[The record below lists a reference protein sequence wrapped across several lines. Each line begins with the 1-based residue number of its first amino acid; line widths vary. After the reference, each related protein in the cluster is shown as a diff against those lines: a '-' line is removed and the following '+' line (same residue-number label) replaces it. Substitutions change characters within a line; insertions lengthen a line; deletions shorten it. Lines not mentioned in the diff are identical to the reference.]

1 MRTGLMIVVV
11 VFQLLVL
18 GYMAGEREWVLHR
31 GEIIYLRTAPL
42 DPVDPFRGSYVRLDY
57 DISRVP
63 TNRVRGGLSGTMDGR
78 TSHGKLVYAA
88 MRQTAGGVAA
98 LNYLSDEKPVGG
110 LFLRG
115 RVDRY
120 WGNTGTIPVRYGLE
134 AFFAQPDKAKQ
145 MEELRRRGEIQVLL
159 EMEVAVSGKGVSVMK
174 GYRWCNL
181 GVGTKLETVSPTN
194 RQIRSVTLTL
204 MNVSSNTLAVVDQ
217 PGGRSLSLEND
228 WIRSWGTRDWKWVG
242 ADLARPAVAD
252 ADVKVLKPGESH
264 VIWIDLTRPE
274 WFFENAG
281 KTNSIS
287 EIQQFGSMF
296 RLMYRAPS
304 PEECRDLK
312 KGALIWQGKLPSRAF
327 GGGRV
332 D

>member
-1 MRTGLMIVVV
+1 MRTGLMMLVV

-18 GYMAGEREWVLHR
+18 GYMAGEREWVLRR

-42 DPVDPFRGSYVRLDY
+42 DPVDPFRGNYVKLDY

-63 TNRVRGGLSGTMDGR
+63 TNRVRGGLSRKMDSR
-78 TSHGKLVYAA
+78 TSHGKLVYAV
-88 MRQTAGGVAA
+88 MKQTAGGVAV
-98 LNYLSDEKPVGG
+98 LDYLSDEKPVGG

-115 RVDRY
+115 RLDRY

-134 AFFAQPDKAKQ
+134 AFFAQPDKAKAL
-145 MEELRRRGEIQVLL
+145 EDGRRRGEIQVPL

-174 GYRWCNL
+174 GYRWCSL
-181 GVGTKLETVSPTN
+181 GIGMKLETVSTTN
-194 RQIRSVTLTL
+194 RQVRAATLTL
-204 MNVSSNTLAVVDQ
+204 VNVSSNALAVADI

-228 WIRSWGTRDWKWVG
+228 WVRSWGDREWKWVG
-242 ADLARPAVAD
+242 AGRARTAATD
-252 ADVKVLKPGESH
+252 ADVMVLKPGESH
-264 VIWIDLTRPE
+264 VIRVDMTRPE
-274 WFFENAG
+274 WFVKNTGE
-281 KTNSIS
+281 TNSIS
-287 EIQQFGSMF
+287 EITAFGSMF

-312 KGALIWQGKLPSRAF
+312 KGSLIWQGELPSRAF

>member
-1 MRTGLMIVVV
+1 MRTGLMILVVV
-11 VFQLLVL
+11 LQLLVL

-42 DPVDPFRGSYVRLDY
+42 DPVDPFRGNYVKLDY
-57 DISRVP
+57 EFSRVP
-63 TNRVRGGLSGTMDGR
+63 TNRVRGSLSGKMEGR
-78 TSHGKLVYAA
+78 TSRGKLVYAV
-88 MRQTAGGVAA
+88 MKQTAGGVAT
-98 LNYLSDEKPVGG
+98 LDYLSDEKPVDG

-145 MEELRRRGEIQVLL
+145 MEELRRRGEIQVPL

-174 GYRWCNL
+174 GYRWCDL

-204 MNVSSNTLAVVDQ
+204 MNISSNTLAVVDQ

-228 WIRSWGTRDWKWVG
+228 WIRSWGAHDWKWVG
-242 ADLARPAVAD
+242 VGMERPAVTD
-252 ADVKVLKPGESH
+252 ADVVVLKPGESH
-264 VIWIDLTRPE
+264 VVRVDMTRTE
-274 WFFENAG
+274 WFVVNAG
-281 KTNSIS
+281 KTNNIS
-287 EIQQFGSMF
+287 EMARFGSMF
-296 RLMYRAPS
+296 RLIYRSPS
-304 PEECRDLK
+304 PEKCRALRQ
-312 KGALIWQGKLPSRAF
+312 ASLIWQGELPSRAF

>member
-1 MRTGLMIVVV
+1 MRTGLMILVVM
-11 VFQLLVL
+11 FQLLVL

-42 DPVDPFRGSYVRLDY
+42 DPVDPFRGSYVKLDY

-88 MRQTAGGVAA
+88 MKQTACGVAV
-98 LNYLSDEKPVGG
+98 LDYLSDEKPVGG

-134 AFFAQPDKAKQ
+134 AFFAQPGTAKQ
-145 MEELRRRGEIQVLL
+145 MEALRRRGEIQVPL

-174 GYRWCNL
+174 GCRWCSL

-194 RQIRSVTLTL
+194 RQIRSVILTL

-242 ADLARPAVAD
+242 ADLARPAATD
-252 ADVKVLKPGESH
+252 AEVMVLKPGESH
-264 VIWIDLTRPE
+264 VIRIDMTRPE
-274 WFFENAG
+274 WFVENAG
-281 KTNSIS
+281 KTNGIN
-287 EIQQFGSMF
+287 EIQQFGPMF

-304 PEECRDLK
+304 PEECRGLK
-312 KGALIWQGKLPSRAF
+312 HGSLIWQGELISSAF